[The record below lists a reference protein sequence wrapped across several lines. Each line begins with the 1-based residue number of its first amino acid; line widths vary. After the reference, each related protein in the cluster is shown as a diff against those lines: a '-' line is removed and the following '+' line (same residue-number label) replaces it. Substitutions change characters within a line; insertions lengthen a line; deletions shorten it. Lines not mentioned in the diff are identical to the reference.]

1 MDTFK
6 LQRDLNVIYKWTSNN
21 NMKLNG
27 NKFEHISYGKN
38 DENKL
43 LSVYFDNNSKVIEK
57 KSIVKDLGVLMQQDC
72 KFDHHIARTIEKAK
86 NISGW
91 ILRTFESRESHLMLT
106 LWKSLVIPHVDY
118 CSQLWL
124 PIRKIYRASNN
135 NYWDLLKRFKLYSL
149 KRRRERYAIIY
160 VWKII
165 ENIVPNFSHNE
176 NGIELGGISW
186 YHHNRLGRKC
196 MIPTIERGPFQ
207 SIRSAS
213 LAFQGPRLF
222 NCLPQNL
229 RNLSGCTVNNFKSKL
244 DKFLSEV
251 PDEPLVPNYVKYRRA
266 QSNSLIDMLSVGLSK
281 LDTR

>member
-118 CSQLWL
+118 CSQLWSPIKKCL
-124 PIRKIYRASNN
+124 IQDLEMVQKSFIRKIYGANNN
-135 NYWDLLKRFKLYSL
+135 NYWDLLKRFKLYSS
-149 KRRRERYAIIY
+149 EE
-160 VWKII
+160 
-165 ENIVPNFSHNE
+165 END
-176 NGIELGGISW
+176 
-186 YHHNRLGRKC
+186 KC
-196 MIPTIERGPFQ
+196 
-207 SIRSAS
+207 
-213 LAFQGPRLF
+213 
-222 NCLPQNL
+222 
-229 RNLSGCTVNNFKSKL
+229 
-244 DKFLSEV
+244 
-251 PDEPLVPNYVKYRRA
+251 
-266 QSNSLIDMLSVGLSK
+266 
-281 LDTR
+281 